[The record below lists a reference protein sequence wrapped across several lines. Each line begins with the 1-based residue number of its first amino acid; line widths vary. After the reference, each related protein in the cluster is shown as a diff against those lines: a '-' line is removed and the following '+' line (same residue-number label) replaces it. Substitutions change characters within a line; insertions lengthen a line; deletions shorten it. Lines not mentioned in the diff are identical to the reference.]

1 MKMEVR
7 SEGTADSTPAK
18 VQPSVSKPDYESAKE
33 RPYIQEEGQE
43 DKRPSGASGRCERE
57 LSKPSSSRSYYM
69 QEALNYFSHFKKG
82 LFLYRTNGGYPIDNN
97 IAERQVRP
105 FAAMRKVIEH
115 FGSEDGAEKM
125 SAYLSIV
132 STILMKGASV
142 WNFFG
147 DFFEDMITGGR
158 KHLALLNL
166 SLG

>member
-1 MKMEVR
+1 
-7 SEGTADSTPAK
+7 
-18 VQPSVSKPDYESAKE
+18 
-33 RPYIQEEGQE
+33 
-43 DKRPSGASGRCERE
+43 
-57 LSKPSSSRSYYM
+57 M
-69 QEALNYFSHFKKG
+69 QEALNYFSHFKEG
-82 LFLYRTNGGYPIDNN
+82 LLLYRTNGGYPMDNN

-115 FGSEDGAEKM
+115 FGSDEGAEKM

-147 DFFEDMITGGR
+147 DFFEDMITAGR